1 MAGSMRLVASPDT
14 WELRVYLGRDSSGK
28 VKHRYLRFRGS
39 KRQAERELA
48 RLVAEQE
55 AGPEPIVESGLK
67 WNASTTIN
75 EAISAWQ
82 ANGWDD
88 LSPSTTRRYESIWK
102 VHISQAVGNRKISSL
117 STYELEQY
125 YRQMKN
131 TGLAEATVRQTRA
144 ILNRACRLARKW
156 SGGVLPN
163 PVADSELPNWSIA
176 DENPVRSPSLEE
188 VQRLISASSQIDPRM
203 ATMVRLVIATGMRRG
218 EACAIRWCDFNP
230 DDRTIAVSKSI
241 VGAKGQAQVKSPK
254 TRAGIRKVAIDQG
267 TSEALEDLRRI
278 QKELADLSDCPLT
291 SESYIFSFAPG
302 GEKPPYPDSISHNFM
317 RLRKLAGVPADIHL
331 HSLRH
336 FQATML
342 DSVISEKQKQSRL
355 GWSNSVMAR
364 HYTDSVPEEDRRAAL
379 HIGSILDG
387 KDESGS
393 SD

>member
-14 WELRVYLGRDSSGK
+14 WELRVHLGRDSSGK

-75 EAISAWQ
+75 DAISAWQ

-88 LSPSTTRRYESIWK
+88 LSPSITRRYESIWK
-102 VHISQAVGNRKISSL
+102 VHISQAIGNRKISSL

-144 ILNRACRLARKW
+144 IMNRACRLARKW

-163 PVADSELPNWSIA
+163 PVADSELPNWSIS

-188 VQRLISASSQIDPRM
+188 VQRLISASSQM
-203 ATMVRLVIATGMRRG
+203 
-218 EACAIRWCDFNP
+218 
-230 DDRTIAVSKSI
+230 
-241 VGAKGQAQVKSPK
+241 
-254 TRAGIRKVAIDQG
+254 
-267 TSEALEDLRRI
+267 
-278 QKELADLSDCPLT
+278 
-291 SESYIFSFAPG
+291 
-302 GEKPPYPDSISHNFM
+302 
-317 RLRKLAGVPADIHL
+317 
-331 HSLRH
+331 
-336 FQATML
+336 
-342 DSVISEKQKQSRL
+342 
-355 GWSNSVMAR
+355 
-364 HYTDSVPEEDRRAAL
+364 
-379 HIGSILDG
+379 
-387 KDESGS
+387 
-393 SD
+393 

>member
-28 VKHRYLRFRGS
+28 VKHRYLRFRGP

-48 RLVAEQE
+48 RLVSEQE

-67 WNASTTIN
+67 WNSSTTIN
-75 EAISAWQ
+75 DAISAWQ

-102 VHISQAVGNRKISSL
+102 VHISETIGKRKISSL
-117 STYELEQY
+117 TTYQIEQY
-125 YRQMKN
+125 YRQMKT

-188 VQRLISASSQIDPRM
+188 VQRLISASNQIDPRM